1 MSECYLTDCSFSP
14 VCQENYYYSGNYT
27 YETCSLR
34 PLYIRFECC
43 ELPLEMSSSSS
54 CQLEFCI
61 MLFLNIIFFLIKQ

>member
-1 MSECYLTDCSFSP
+1 MSECYLTDCSFNP

-43 ELPLEMSSSSS
+43 ELPLEIPSSS
-54 CQLEFCI
+54 CQLEICI
-61 MLFLNIIFFLIKQ
+61 MLICILVFMIKQ